1 MGKRIVKNECKDG
14 LSYYTI
20 ETNRFCGI
28 PVKWHQIRKYDKD
41 YSCFRSKKY
50 WTEDDAREA
59 LGLPK
64 ERDEVINKQIILEI

>member
-1 MGKRIVKNECKDG
+1 MGKRIVKNECRDG

-20 ETNRFCGI
+20 ETNRFLGI
-28 PVKWHQIRKYDKD
+28 PVKWHQIREYHRGV
-41 YSCFRSKKY
+41 CLRAKKY

-64 ERDEVINKQIILEI
+64 SGDEVVNKQIILEI